1 MRESDARP
9 RGAIAAF
16 FFRRFSKIREVNRR
30 YAGHHVRMTP
40 AVKAAL
46 FMLRIYL
53 LALVGILIVK
63 FFLILAGK

>member
-1 MRESDARP
+1 M
-9 RGAIAAF
+9 AIGAF
-16 FFRRFSKIREVNRR
+16 FQRRFSRIREVNKR
-30 YAGHHVRMTP
+30 YSGHHITMTP

-63 FFLILAGK
+63 FFMIVAGK

>member
-1 MRESDARP
+1 M
-9 RGAIAAF
+9 AIRAF
-16 FFRRFSKIREVNRR
+16 SRIREVNKR
-30 YAGHHVRMTP
+30 YSGHHITMTP

-63 FFLILAGK
+63 FFLIMAGK